1 MKTNKYILYLLSI
14 VLLFPLSSCNDD
26 FLEFYPEDKI
36 TSANFPQ
43 NEEDIELLLN
53 GVYAL
58 LRENSIYNEGLFG
71 FGVLDGATPNAFN
84 WGNTPIARAG
94 SGQLNSSDGSIVNFR
109 WTRSYG
115 IIFRANYLAS
125 LGSSRFE

>member
-14 VLLFPLSSCNDD
+14 VLLLPLSSCEDD

-43 NEEDIELLLN
+43 NEEDIKLLLN

-58 LRENSIYNEGLFG
+58 LRENSIYNEGLLVSVCWMERHRMRSIG
-71 FGVLDGATPNAFN
+71 GIHQLQGLER
-84 WGNTPIARAG
+84 GN
-94 SGQLNSSDGSIVNFR
+94 
-109 WTRSYG
+109 
-115 IIFRANYLAS
+115 
-125 LGSSRFE
+125 